1 MKIIEY
7 AKLYKYFTTTA
18 NLDRKPALRN
28 IWRVRQLPQ
37 EYKQLIVEI
46 LDDRNRIPEFE
57 CYGITLKELIGDRGL
72 TAINAV
78 LYLDWVR
85 RDPITAVNA
94 LVHAQTH
101 ASLARL
107 TKEDTELING
117 TLKELKDQY
126 PAVESPYTTPKEE
139 SSEEDIV
146 VD

>member
-46 LDDRNRIPEFE
+46 LDDRIPEFE

-85 RDPITAVNA
+85 RDPITAVNG

-101 ASLARL
+101 SSLARL
-107 TKEDTELING
+107 TKEDTELVNG
-117 TLKELKDQY
+117 TLKELKNQY
-126 PAVESPYTTPKEE
+126 PNIVSPYTTPKEDSTE
-139 SSEEDIV
+139 KDIV
-146 VD
+146 VE

>member
-7 AKLYKYFTTTA
+7 IKLYKYFTTTA
-18 NLDRKPALRN
+18 KLDEKPALRN

-46 LDDRNRIPEFE
+46 LDNRIPNFE
-57 CYGITLKELIGDRGL
+57 CYGITLRELILDRGL

-85 RDPITAVNA
+85 RDPTTAING

-101 ASLARL
+101 ASLASL
-107 TKEDTELING
+107 TKEDSELING

-126 PAVESPYTTPKEE
+126 PAVESPYTTPKED
-139 SSEEDIV
+139 SSKEDIV

>member
-37 EYKQLIVEI
+37 EYKQLIIEI
-46 LDDRNRIPEFE
+46 LDDRIPEFE

-85 RDPITAVNA
+85 RDPITAVNG

-101 ASLARL
+101 SSLARL
-107 TKEDTELING
+107 TKEDTELVNG
-117 TLKELKDQY
+117 TLKELKNQY
-126 PAVESPYTTPKEE
+126 PNIVSPYTTPKEVSTE
-139 SSEEDIV
+139 KDIV
-146 VD
+146 VE

>member
-46 LDDRNRIPEFE
+46 LDDRIPEFE

-85 RDPITAVNA
+85 RDPITAVNG

-101 ASLARL
+101 SSLARL
-107 TKEDTELING
+107 TKEDTELVNG
-117 TLKELKDQY
+117 TLKELKNQY
-126 PAVESPYTTPKEE
+126 PNIVSPYTTPKEYSTE
-139 SSEEDIV
+139 KDIV
-146 VD
+146 VE

>member
-46 LDDRNRIPEFE
+46 LDNRIPEFE

-85 RDPITAVNA
+85 RDPITAVNG

-101 ASLARL
+101 SSLARL
-107 TKEDTELING
+107 TKEDTELVNG
-117 TLKELKDQY
+117 TLKELKNQY
-126 PAVESPYTTPKEE
+126 PNIVSPYTTPKEDSTE
-139 SSEEDIV
+139 KDIV
-146 VD
+146 VE

>member
-7 AKLYKYFTTTA
+7 IKLYKYFRTTA
-18 NLDRKPALRN
+18 QLDEKPAMRN

-46 LDDRNRIPEFE
+46 LDNRIPDFE
-57 CYGITLKELIGDRGL
+57 CYGITLRELILDRGL

>member
-7 AKLYKYFTTTA
+7 VKLYNYFTTIA
-18 NLDRKPALRN
+18 HLDKKPALRN

-46 LDDRNRIPEFE
+46 LDDRIPEFE
-57 CYGITLKELIGDRGL
+57 CYGITLKELIRDRGL

-85 RDPITAVNA
+85 RDPITAVNG

-101 ASLARL
+101 SSLARL
-107 TKEDTELING
+107 TKEDTELVNG
-117 TLKELKDQY
+117 TLKELKNQY
-126 PAVESPYTTPKEE
+126 PNIVSPYTTPTEDSTEK
-139 SSEEDIV
+139 DIV
-146 VD
+146 VE

>member
-46 LDDRNRIPEFE
+46 LDDRIPEFE

-85 RDPITAVNA
+85 RDPITAVNG

-101 ASLARL
+101 SSLARL
-107 TKEDTELING
+107 TKEDTELVNG
-117 TLKELKDQY
+117 TLKELKNQY
-126 PAVESPYTTPKEE
+126 PNIVSPYTTPKEDSAE
-139 SSEEDIV
+139 KDIV
-146 VD
+146 VE